1 MTSKESFICYKC
13 NKTFLTKNGLSGHS
27 KIHKSTIIDI
37 DIDKDKNKNCEYCQ
51 KIFKFKYLLKSHME
65 ECPNKNVYLLNKITE
80 DYKELHEKYISYQQ
94 ESKKELEELQNK
106 YLTYQEE
113 YKKELELIKNDN
125 EKYCN
130 EIREQ
135 SSKYDNLSRKH
146 DKTESSLK
154 ELQTKYLL
162 MENTCKHYKE
172 FYEKHTQQLGNNI
185 TIDQRSINNTHI
197 QSDVINIV
205 KDFIPLTPQFIYE
218 QMKDISAKK
227 LAHIG
232 VKYIGTHAINSKIGE
247 NVVVTDASRKVCSYI
262 DQNNQIVKDPY
273 CNNLTQLILDE
284 TSKSENIKLAIEIAK
299 EVGSSELIDP
309 KYQSKIVKNCIDIQK
324 VEQNVSE
331 SSINSEITNQI
342 AKQASTT
349 EHSKKN
355 EQKRIQKK
363 VNKI

>member
-1 MTSKESFICYKC
+1 
-13 NKTFLTKNGLSGHS
+13 
-27 KIHKSTIIDI
+27 
-37 DIDKDKNKNCEYCQ
+37 
-51 KIFKFKYLLKSHME
+51 
-65 ECPNKNVYLLNKITE
+65 
-80 DYKELHEKYISYQQ
+80 
-94 ESKKELEELQNK
+94 
-106 YLTYQEE
+106 
-113 YKKELELIKNDN
+113 
-125 EKYCN
+125 
-130 EIREQ
+130 
-135 SSKYDNLSRKH
+135 
-146 DKTESSLK
+146 
-154 ELQTKYLL
+154 
-162 MENTCKHYKE
+162 
-172 FYEKHTQQLGNNI
+172 
-185 TIDQRSINNTHI
+185 
-197 QSDVINIV
+197 
-205 KDFIPLTPQFIYE
+205 
-218 QMKDISAKK
+218 MKDISAKK